1 MTGTT
6 HRAGSKGPGSGG
18 PGLLSQDSGPE
29 LRPPTAR
36 TRLAPAR
43 WAELAPGE
51 AVWVESA
58 GSGFVAGHVDEVSSH
73 QEMLWVD
80 FSVRG
85 RRLLCGGD
93 PVQVWTRD

>member
-1 MTGTT
+1 MT
-6 HRAGSKGPGSGG
+6 SQG
-18 PGLLSQDSGPE
+18 PGLE
-29 LRPPTAR
+29 HRPPTAGM
-36 TRLAPAR
+36 RLAPAR
-43 WAELAPGE
+43 WTELAPGE
-51 AVWVESA
+51 PVWVESA
-58 GSGFVAGHVDEVSSH
+58 GSGFVAGHVDEVSTH

>member
-1 MTGTT
+1 MTGGD
-6 HRAGSKGPGSGG
+6 AG
-18 PGLLSQDSGPE
+18 LQA
-29 LRPPTAR
+29 RPPTAG

>member
-1 MTGTT
+1 ML
-6 HRAGSKGPGSGG
+6 SLN
-18 PGLLSQDSGPE
+18 PGLED
-29 LRPPTAR
+29 RPPTAG
-36 TRLAPAR
+36 TRLPAAR
-43 WAELAPGE
+43 WTELAPGE

-58 GSGFVAGHVDEVSSH
+58 GSGFVAGHVDEVSTH

>member
-1 MTGTT
+1 MTGP
-6 HRAGSKGPGSGG
+6 KPV
-18 PGLLSQDSGPE
+18 SQADS
-29 LRPPTAR
+29 LQQRPPSAG

-43 WAELAPGE
+43 WTELAPGE
-51 AVWVESA
+51 AVWVESD
-58 GSGFVAGHVDEVSSH
+58 GSGFVAGHVDEVSAH

>member
-1 MTGTT
+1 M
-6 HRAGSKGPGSGG
+6 
-18 PGLLSQDSGPE
+18 LSQNLGQE
-29 LRPPTAR
+29 HRPPTAG

-51 AVWVESA
+51 AVWVESE
-58 GSGFVAGHVDEVSSH
+58 GSGFVAGHVDEVSAH
-73 QEMLWVD
+73 QEMIWVD

-93 PVQVWTRD
+93 PVQVWTRN

>member
-1 MTGTT
+1 MTGQD
-6 HRAGSKGPGSGG
+6 AG
-18 PGLLSQDSGPE
+18 LEHQ
-29 LRPPTAR
+29 PPTAG

-51 AVWVESA
+51 AVWVESE
-58 GSGFVAGHVDEVSSH
+58 GSGFVAGHVDEVSTH